1 MIKKLPDQYIRK
13 AVYNAINNISV
24 DGKTI
29 PCYDYRVTGR
39 TKKDYYTIISTQ
51 TNLVNKANKCEYSW
65 NSSVLIDVFTRYN
78 GSGNPGSRLFADNI
92 SDKVRELTDK
102 LSLDVSSDLTIVWQ
116 RQSFPNDIVS
126 ITKNENVFRKFIR
139 IDFYIN

>member
-39 TKKDYYTIISTQ
+39 AKKDYYTIISTQ

-92 SDKVRELTDK
+92 LDKVRELTDK

-126 ITKNENVFRKFIR
+126 ITKNENVFRKFMR

>member
-78 GSGNPGSRLFADNI
+78 GSGNPGSRMFADNI
-92 SDKVRELTDK
+92 LDKVRELTDK

-116 RQSFPNDIVS
+116 RQSFPSDIVS